1 MQDWQVMYGK
11 DTATG
16 RDYAVVT
23 FSNPSQGQS
32 WRLEIDLETN
42 LPVRAKGWHN
52 IRREGAPSMN
62 FQKITFSERL
72 SDDIFEFEIPE
83 GATVIRE

>member
-11 DTATG
+11 DAATG
-16 RDYAVVT
+16 RDYAFIT

-32 WRLEIDLETN
+32 WWVEIDLETN

-52 IRREGAPSMN
+52 TRREGTPSMN
-62 FQKITFSERL
+62 FQRI
-72 SDDIFEFEIPE
+72 IFFEKLPD
-83 GATVIRE
+83 